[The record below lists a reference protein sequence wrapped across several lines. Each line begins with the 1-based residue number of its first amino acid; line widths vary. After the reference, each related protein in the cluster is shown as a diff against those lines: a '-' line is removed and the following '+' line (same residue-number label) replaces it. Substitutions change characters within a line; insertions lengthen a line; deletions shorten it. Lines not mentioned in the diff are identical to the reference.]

1 MSSTTLSFGCHSEH
15 SKHSE
20 FVVFDN
26 SEINN
31 ILSLLFFQQ
40 MSYLFDAAKVG
51 TQWREL
57 QKFQVTSVKEDILKW
72 FYMLITP
79 DRFQKLSVFLN
90 PLQTISHHLCLLGI
104 EMRPRK
110 LLSCKL

>member
-51 TQWREL
+51 TQ
-57 QKFQVTSVKEDILKW
+57 
-72 FYMLITP
+72 
-79 DRFQKLSVFLN
+79 
-90 PLQTISHHLCLLGI
+90 
-104 EMRPRK
+104 
-110 LLSCKL
+110 